1 MRERLIATFLLASAG
16 LLANFSSAH
25 AGVMRCTDTNGT
37 TLYTDSTCPAG
48 MHSSYLASLPQVCS
62 SEECQR
68 RREREL
74 DEASVRVRAEK
85 EQLAAY
91 AAERRKRELEDRL
104 MDEVRYQRDLR
115 EAAGSPVSSEEPIY
129 ADYSTVGIPF
139 RCGMQCKTFPRR
151 RAAQTHRVN
160 RSEREHHRMKAPANA
175 VAIHGAGREPSRP
188 FRATTVKRVMPV
200 ER

>member
-1 MRERLIATFLLASAG
+1 MREQLIATFLLASAG
-16 LLANFSSAH
+16 LLANFSAN

-48 MHSSYLASLPQVCS
+48 MRTSYLASFPQVCS
-62 SEECQR
+62 TEECQR

-74 DEASVRVRAEK
+74 EEANVRVRAEK

-91 AAERRKRELEDRL
+91 AAERRKRELEDRW
-104 MDEVRYQRDLR
+104 MDEARYQRDLR
-115 EAAGSPVSSEEPIY
+115 EAAGPPVSSEEPIY
-129 ADYSTVGIPF
+129 ADYSTVGIPL

-160 RSEREHHRMKAPANA
+160 KSGREHHRMKAPANV
-175 VAIHGAGREPSRP
+175 VAIRAAGNEPSRT
-188 FRATTVKRVMPV
+188 FRAATVKRVMPV